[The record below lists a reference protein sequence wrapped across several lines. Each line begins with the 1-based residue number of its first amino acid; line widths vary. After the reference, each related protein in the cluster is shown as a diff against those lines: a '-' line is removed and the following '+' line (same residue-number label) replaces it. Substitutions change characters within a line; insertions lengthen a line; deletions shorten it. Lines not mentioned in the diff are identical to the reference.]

1 MLSGVLGVSHP
12 GERTT
17 GWKGCLHLTS
27 LKNEAANIAHASP
40 ALGVYTF
47 TLAMNQRIEDAG
59 FCYVS
64 QTNMSKNVGHDIFG
78 TLFREF
84 S

>member
-27 LKNEAANIAHASP
+27 LKNEAANIARASP
-40 ALGVYTF
+40 PAGVYIL
-47 TLAMNQRIEDAG
+47 TLLMSHAVEDAG
-59 FCYVS
+59 FCYAF
-64 QTNMSKNVGHDIFG
+64 QTNMSKNVETDIFG
-78 TLFREF
+78 T
-84 S
+84 